1 MNVTRLAGY
10 LMLAMAAAY
19 LIVTLIDFGPDYAA
33 AGAIG
38 QWAEKE
44 MRAAR
49 VGDSSTPGTQQQAP
63 EPMLQ
68 TTATNLRFHIGLGIV
83 INILVIG
90 VLAIAGWW
98 LTTSEVQQVIW
109 IVVIGLFVVFS
120 IIVRASPVLPL
131 SVLKLS
137 PGGAFYGAQA
147 QVPIYNDITG
157 QKVIITKK
165 KTMRIA
171 QTATPDG
178 QAGDIVVLD
187 FPQDSVARQYAG
199 CTLPL
204 TVMGNVK
211 GTASVARAKEVQA
224 VPLII
229 VRSAKSGLPEKK

>member
-10 LMLAMAAAY
+10 LMLAMAAGY
-19 LIVTLIDFGPDYAA
+19 LIITLIDFGPDYAA
-33 AGAIG
+33 AGYWG
-38 QWAEKE
+38 EWAEKD

-49 VGDSSTPGTQQQAP
+49 PSDSSAAGAQQTR
-63 EPMLQ
+63 EPILQ
-68 TTATNLRFHIGLGIV
+68 TTVTNLRFHMGAGIV
-83 INILVIG
+83 VNILVIG
-90 VLAIAGWW
+90 ALAIAGWW
-98 LTTSEVQQVIW
+98 LTTSEVQQVLW
-109 IVVIGLFVVFS
+109 IVAIGLFVVFS
-120 IIVRASPVLPL
+120 IIVRASPVLPV
-131 SVLKLS
+131 SALKLS

-157 QKVIITKK
+157 QKVIITRK

-171 QTATPDG
+171 QTATADG

-187 FPQDSVARQYAG
+187 FPHDSVARQYAG

-224 VPLII
+224 VPLIV
-229 VRSAKSGLPEKK
+229 VRSAKSGLPEKR